1 MCPCDWHDFPLRPQK
16 YNISPVL
23 HPVSAITL
31 QFNPQ
36 QVGVPHFLP
45 TGEADATSCAEDIF
59 CDMQKRDRIRA
70 YARQEL
76 TREGLLDEKAQDEDR
91 LVCSFDEVRVVLED
105 APPVPVPELGH
116 TTVRM
121 RYSCLTTG
129 SGWSHTAEVIG
140 RTRCRCECW
149 FSTSLNYVV
158 ALAMEAWMRDLV
170 PALARHLGE
179 GGASGGAGRISCRR
193 GA

>member
-23 HPVSAITL
+23 HRVSAITL

-45 TGEADATSCAEDIF
+45 TREADATSCAEDILHQ
-59 CDMQKRDRIRA
+59 MQKRDRIRA

-76 TREGLLDEKAQDEDR
+76 TREGLLDEKAQDENR
-91 LVCSFDEVRVVLED
+91 LVCSFDEVRVELD
-105 APPVPVPELGH
+105 GPEFAGNLGH

-121 RYSCLTTG
+121 RYSCFTTG
-129 SGWSHTAEVIG
+129 SGWSHTAEVIAK
-140 RTRCRCECW
+140 TRCQCECR
-149 FSTSLNYVV
+149 FSTSLDHVV

-179 GGASGGAGRISCRR
+179 GDASGGAGRISGRR